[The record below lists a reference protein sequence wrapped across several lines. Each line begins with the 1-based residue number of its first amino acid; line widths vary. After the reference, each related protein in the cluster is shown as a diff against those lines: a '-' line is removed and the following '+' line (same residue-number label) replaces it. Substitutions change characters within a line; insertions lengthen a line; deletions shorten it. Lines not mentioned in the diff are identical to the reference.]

1 MCDQLLMV
9 EVGGL
14 RWEGSGEAIEGSC
27 IHLASLVAQQ
37 QRICL
42 SVQETQVSPLSRDG
56 PLEKEV

>member
-1 MCDQLLMV
+1 MV